1 MNLQKTY
8 MELLKSENDDY
19 YIELAQKE
27 ILVTPILIEMMLDR
41 NNSKSRWAGNLIEKI
56 SEKAPMIV
64 YPYFE
69 YISTVFDNEGIT
81 AWNCWKII
89 ANLLPVDL
97 FEKWEKL
104 KEKYLLSFSSDM
116 ITEYLIVLSVADKII
131 AAKPKDK
138 SIIISAIENS
148 RKINF
153 SICGEVSTNS
163 RTIADEY
170 IQMFYEKLEQ

>member
-8 MELLKSENDDY
+8 MELFKNENDDY

-41 NNSKSRWAGNLIEKI
+41 NNSKARWAQNLIEKI

-69 YISTVFDNEGIT
+69 YICTVFDNNGVA

-97 FEKWEKL
+97 FGHWEKV

-138 SIIISAIENS
+138 NIIISAIESS

-153 SICGEVSTNS
+153 TICGEVSLNS

-170 IQMFYEKLEQ
+170 IQIFYEKLEQ